1 MSDIIPIQAKVVSVE
16 SDSVSADPMQA
27 LVVAQTNAL
36 RHLADTKA
44 DKREVVRL
52 EAQVADLES
61 QLHFVHHNREYLTVV
76 ALEGHTKA
84 SFSTAERKKAGNELT
99 ALSVEMQ
106 IPKQMRKDDRFPK
119 GVGSYHPFVCRQWC
133 ENRGWPLPPILKFA
147 EDPR

>member
-1 MSDIIPIQAKVVSVE
+1 MVTSFPSRQRLLPSSRTAFRRSH
-16 SDSVSADPMQA
+16 AA

-44 DKREVVRL
+44 DKREVSL
-52 EAQVADLES
+52 ADLEP
-61 QLHFVHHNREYLTVV
+61 LHFVHHNREYLTVV